1 MFTFILHLLTVW
13 VFNPYSIYYE
23 KLVQKYFF
31 KNDYN
36 FLKSGVYFLVMSV
49 FFKPQNRTILP
60 FHSHPINSRPHSIDQ
75 WPLLPC
81 PWMPAVSQK
90 KKKRN
95 VKKNCVAIIM
105 IIIDLYGLFYN
116 EISICKKF
124 HDSQRHICNPVE
136 HLRWRFFGKISLRHE
151 IFAALRLTP
160 EIGEIKIAAQNTFLA
175 QTQKMLQK
183 YIFYVLVSWNF
194 AN

>member
-75 WPLLPC
+75 LPLLTC

-90 KKKRN
+90 KKKKKKRN
-95 VKKNCVAIIM
+95 VKKNFVAIIM
-105 IIIDLYGLFYN
+105 IIIDLYGLLYN
-116 EISICKKF
+116 EISTCKKF
-124 HDSQRHICNPVE
+124 MTHRGIFVTQSNIYDGGFLEKSLCDMKFSRLCVWHQKSAKLKLPR
-136 HLRWRFFGKISLRHE
+136 KIL
-151 IFAALRLTP
+151 F
-160 EIGEIKIAAQNTFLA
+160 
-175 QTQKMLQK
+175 
-183 YIFYVLVSWNF
+183 
-194 AN
+194 

>member
-1 MFTFILHLLTVW
+1 M
-13 VFNPYSIYYE
+13 
-23 KLVQKYFF
+23 
-31 KNDYN
+31 
-36 FLKSGVYFLVMSV
+36 KSGVYFLVMSV

-75 WPLLPC
+75 LPLLTC
-81 PWMPAVSQK
+81 PWMPAVSQKKKKKK

-183 YIFYVLVSWNF
+183 YIFYVLVS
-194 AN
+194 

>member
-1 MFTFILHLLTVW
+1 MKNL
-13 VFNPYSIYYE
+13 
-23 KLVQKYFF
+23 F
-31 KNDYN
+31 KNI
-36 FLKSGVYFLVMSV
+36 FLKTIIISWSQVYTSSSCQCFSNPKIVPFCLFIHIPLIRVHIPLTNCLCWLVRGCQQ
-49 FFKPQNRTILP
+49 FRKKKKK
-60 FHSHPINSRPHSIDQ
+60 
-75 WPLLPC
+75 
-81 PWMPAVSQK
+81 K

-95 VKKNCVAIIM
+95 VKKNCVALIM